1 VKTAIQDTADHTA
14 GSYCR
19 EWSESGILS
28 DGHPGTRQRKVVRN
42 SGGLD
47 GHGTGSSCLAAL
59 PGGLLVA
66 VGGQYFEYN
75 IFVWDISTA
84 HLNPRE
90 VPVADC
96 EERQRR
102 NALMR
107 AGMPV
112 PETAPT
118 GWTLIQTLHT
128 ACNSMQGVPQVLLAL
143 PGDLLASGISGGS
156 IQLWAMSDVRNMSTS
171 SLDEPIRTMVGHKT
185 PAPRLSPDGYQR
197 GHDKG
202 VLSLASLP
210 DLSSPASGGADAVV
224 HIWDVATGHLV
235 RSLTG
240 HSSPI
245 SALRGRRAPVSYRS
259 TRQ

>member
-1 VKTAIQDTADHTA
+1 
-14 GSYCR
+14 
-19 EWSESGILS
+19 
-28 DGHPGTRQRKVVRN
+28 
-42 SGGLD
+42 
-47 GHGTGSSCLAAL
+47 
-59 PGGLLVA
+59 
-66 VGGQYFEYN
+66 
-75 IFVWDISTA
+75 
-84 HLNPRE
+84 
-90 VPVADC
+90 
-96 EERQRR
+96 
-102 NALMR
+102 M
-107 AGMPV
+107 
-112 PETAPT
+112 
-118 GWTLIQTLHT
+118 
-128 ACNSMQGVPQVLLAL
+128 LLAL

-156 IQLWAMSDVRNMSTS
+156 IQLWAMSDVRNISDDEE
-171 SLDEPIRTMVGHKT
+171 LDEPIRTMVGHKT

-210 DLSSPASGGADAVV
+210 DLSSLASGGADAVV